1 MTTGKAGTGQ
11 TYRLPAE
18 PSHVL
23 DPEDAPV
30 PGHYEATFVAED
42 GEQVRRYLTDKG
54 RTAVLRMLAAGAER
68 FTRGELEEHT
78 VEPDLAELVARM
90 DAESGEG
97 A

>member
-1 MTTGKAGTGQ
+1 MTTDAAGTGS

-30 PGHYEATFVAED
+30 PGHYEATFLTEE
-42 GEQVRRYLTDKG
+42 GEETRRYLTDKG
-54 RTAVLRMLAAGAER
+54 RTAVLRMLAAGTDR
-68 FTRGELEEHT
+68 FTREELEEHT
-78 VEPDLAELVARM
+78 VEPDLGELVARM